1 LANASFDELEQ
12 LAQACEPTFSS
23 GVTGEG
29 EAMTAMD
36 QLQDGKVVKMDP
48 GRFAPLLMPVQTE
61 LVKIIRDYHFE
72 GDLTNQR
79 LRIELREL
87 NVYGMHFIV
96 ISYIPAGIF
105 IQVAYYPP

>member
-1 LANASFDELEQ
+1 MANASFDELEQ
-12 LAQACEPTFSS
+12 LAQACEPTSSS
-23 GVTGEG
+23 GVTGET
-29 EAMTAMD
+29 MTATD

-72 GDLTNQR
+72 GDLTTQR

-87 NVYGMHFIV
+87 NVYGMHSIV
-96 ISYIPAGIF
+96 ISYIPAD

>member
-1 LANASFDELEQ
+1 LANASFNELEQ
-12 LAQACEPTFSS
+12 LAQACQPASLS
-23 GVTGEG
+23 GVTGE
-29 EAMTAMD
+29 AMTATD

-48 GRFAPLLMPVQTE
+48 GRFAPLLMPDQTE

-72 GDLTNQR
+72 GDLTDQR

-96 ISYIPAGIF
+96 TNYIPAD
-105 IQVAYYPP
+105 IQVPYYPP

>member
-12 LAQACEPTFSS
+12 LAQACEPTSSS
-23 GVTGEG
+23 GVTG

-48 GRFAPLLMPVQTE
+48 GRVAPLLMPVQTE

-72 GDLTNQR
+72 GDSTNQR
-79 LRIELREL
+79 LRIELWEL
-87 NVYGMHFIV
+87 KVYGMHFIV
-96 ISYIPAGIF
+96 ISYISAD